1 MDSAIQLLNNRDQE
15 FKALAAFKQQEKG
28 EKSKTVLIK
37 KL

>member
-1 MDSAIQLLNNRDQE
+1 MDSAIQLLNNRGQE
-15 FKALAAFKQQEKG
+15 FKALFLSSQKKG